1 MLFRVLSSLKKL
13 TIQKNITK
21 LHQHQ
26 ENMFSGMKAK
36 NRWKTEI
43 INYAEAGVLNQNQDF
58 IQTTAD
64 DPYLRF
70 VQ

>member
-1 MLFRVLSSLKKL
+1 
-13 TIQKNITK
+13 
-21 LHQHQ
+21 
-26 ENMFSGMKAK
+26 MFSGMKAK

-64 DPYLRF
+64 DPHLRF